1 MPEDYTRLDASPGV
15 PRKTIL
21 AVALGVC
28 AVAGVVAAIVAV
40 THNSENAP
48 STAAP
53 NANGTTPSPIS
64 PPPAPATPAPSPG
77 NAGTPSP
84 TPNASTPSPTPP
96 AVTDAGV
103 MYLSRHGD
111 KGDDPTNTLLAWELS
126 STTPIPGILTGTEG
140 QPLSEPR
147 GMVVDEETGELFAVY
162 AGGSGAGNAGDSCVA
177 VFAKYNETSKS
188 VAAQFIPSHGT
199 SNESTEPIPAWMPSR
214 FPC

>member
-40 THNSENAP
+40 THNSGNAP

-77 NAGTPSP
+77 NASTPSP
-84 TPNASTPSPTPP
+84 TPNATTPSPTPP

-111 KGDDPTNTLLAWELS
+111 KGDDPTNTLLA
-126 STTPIPGILTGTEG
+126 
-140 QPLSEPR
+140 
-147 GMVVDEETGELFAVY
+147 VY

-188 VAAQFIPSHGT
+188 VAAAQFIPSHGT
-199 SNESTEPIPAWMPSR
+199 SNESTEPIPTWMPSR